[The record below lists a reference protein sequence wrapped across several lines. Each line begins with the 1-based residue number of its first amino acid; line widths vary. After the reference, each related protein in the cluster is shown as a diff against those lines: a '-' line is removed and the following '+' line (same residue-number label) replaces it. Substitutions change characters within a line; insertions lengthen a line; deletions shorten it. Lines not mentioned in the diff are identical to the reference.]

1 MTKPVP
7 PLEWH
12 PFYARHMW
20 LLDWLNGD
28 PAYPHHTMRIAQP
41 QPIAA
46 SFNADSEP
54 WAPWNRD
61 LTLTKRRAVAPAP
74 YVGRPFR
81 YGWWYAADHLGRA
94 VAGESFRVYQDGSIE
109 R

>member
-1 MTKPVP
+1 MTKPPP

-12 PFYARHMW
+12 PFYARHTW
-20 LLDWLNGD
+20 LLDWLNGE
-28 PAYPHHTMRIAQP
+28 PGYTHHSMNIPLPEPFTAAYITAT
-41 QPIAA
+41 
-46 SFNADSEP
+46 EP
-54 WAPWNRD
+54 TLIDRVI
-61 LTLTKRRAVAPAP
+61 TLTKRRAVAPAP

-81 YGWWYAADHLGRA
+81 YGWWFAADHLGRA